1 MQQLNI
7 TEDKISAKFPE
18 LREYVKD
25 LNSIREMPVRITLAV
40 EDDITHG
47 VAIWEPGNLIY
58 LVVAEGSRRSG
69 VGSFL
74 LKYVQLNSDRQ
85 MVMCRVH
92 PSNIDGLCFFSK
104 KGFQIDRWF
113 IASDSRR
120 YFRMTN
126 SNVDSS
132 YAPPEEGYLVDFI
145 ENTPIFLSVADKIY

>member
-1 MQQLNI
+1 MQPLNI

-18 LREYVKD
+18 LCEYVKD
-25 LNSIREMPVRITLAV
+25 LNSIRETPVRITLAV

-58 LVVAEGSRRSG
+58 LVVADGSRRSG

-126 SNVDSS
+126 SNIDSS
-132 YAPPEEGYLVDFI
+132 YTPPEEGYLVDFI

>member
-1 MQQLNI
+1 MQPLNI
-7 TEDKISAKFPE
+7 TEDKISTKFPE

-25 LNSIREMPVRITLAV
+25 LNSIRETPVRITLAV

-47 VAIWEPGNLIY
+47 VVIWEPGNLIY

>member
-1 MQQLNI
+1 MQPLNI
-7 TEDKISAKFPE
+7 TEDKISAKFPD
-18 LREYVKD
+18 LCEYVKD
-25 LNSIREMPVRITLAV
+25 LNSIRETPVRITLAV